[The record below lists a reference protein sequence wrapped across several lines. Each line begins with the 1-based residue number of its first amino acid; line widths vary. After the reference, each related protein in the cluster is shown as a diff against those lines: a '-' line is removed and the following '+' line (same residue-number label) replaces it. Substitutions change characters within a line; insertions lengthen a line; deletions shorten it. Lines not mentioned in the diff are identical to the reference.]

1 MSTITTISLQDAVY
15 EKYRERYSDI
25 PLLVRSPGRVNL
37 IGEHTDYN
45 QGLVLPA
52 AIDKNIIVAIGKRR
66 DRMIQLYALDQ
77 QQSFSANIDEFGRS
91 PFLWPDYILGV
102 VQQLQQRDHHLT
114 GFNLVFGGDI
124 PQGAGLSS
132 SAALECATAFALN
145 ELFNLGISSLD
156 IAL

>member
-1 MSTITTISLQDAVY
+1 MDTAIVLPLKDSVN
-15 EKYRERYSDI
+15 EKYQTLFNTI

-45 QGLVLPA
+45 NGLVLPA
-52 AIDKNIIVAIGKRR
+52 AIDKNIILAIGKR
-66 DRMIQLYALDQ
+66 DDDEIHLHSLDQ
-77 QQSFSANIDEFGRS
+77 GETHVAELDKLERS
-91 PFLWPDYILGV
+91 RLLWPDYIVGV
-102 VQQLQQRDHHLT
+102 VQQLIKRGHRVG

-145 ELFNLGISSLD
+145 
-156 IAL
+156 